1 MDTGTSLEGGAE
13 GDGGEGWERVKRLLV
28 LARSADQTELSP
40 ERRERIREALL
51 DRLAR
56 MRERRLMA
64 RAFVAG
70 ASTMVLAALLLKLV
84 TGALPWVGRSSGEL
98 AAKPVVHRLVAE

>member
-1 MDTGTSLEGGAE
+1 VETGTSLEGG
-13 GDGGEGWERVKRLLV
+13 EGWERVERLLA
-28 LARSADQTELSP
+28 LARSAPPTELSQ

-51 DRLAR
+51 DRLAK

-84 TGALPWVGRSSGEL
+84 IGALPWVGRSSGEL
-98 AAKPVVHRLVAE
+98 AAKPVVQRLIAQ

>member
-1 MDTGTSLEGGAE
+1 
-13 GDGGEGWERVKRLLV
+13 LLA
-28 LARSADQTELSP
+28 LARSAQEPELSQ
-40 ERRERIREALL
+40 ERREQIRLALL

-84 TGALPWVGRSSGEL
+84 SGALPWVGRSSGEL
-98 AAKPVVHRLVAE
+98 ASKPATHRLVPE